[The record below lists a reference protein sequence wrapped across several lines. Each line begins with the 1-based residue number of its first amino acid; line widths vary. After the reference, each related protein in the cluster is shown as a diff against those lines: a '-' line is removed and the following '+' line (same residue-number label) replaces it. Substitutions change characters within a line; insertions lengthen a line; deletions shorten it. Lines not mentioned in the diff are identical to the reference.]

1 MSKKK
6 SKLEEDETYYNN
18 VYSNSA
24 SYKLKPQELVKYY
37 YCWKKCAD
45 YIVNNNIKLV
55 IDIGCG
61 PGHFPEVINKIN
73 KNLDFKYLGIDF
85 SQIAIQM
92 CKDKFVNNNN
102 YKFLNNDAL
111 KINYNKLVNGYKIE
125 DVLFTSFEFM
135 EHITFDLE
143 LLELLPKKY
152 KFNWSVPSYK
162 CIGHVRWF
170 NSIEEIISRYEKHVD
185 FENEIDISPFKK
197 HTYYITSLII

>member
-85 SQIAIQM
+85 SQTAIQM

-111 KINYNKLVNGYKIE
+111 KINYNKLVKGYKIE

-135 EHITFDLE
+135 EQ
-143 LLELLPKKY
+143 Y
-152 KFNWSVPSYK
+152 NV
-162 CIGHVRWF
+162 
-170 NSIEEIISRYEKHVD
+170 
-185 FENEIDISPFKK
+185 
-197 HTYYITSLII
+197 